1 MNNLYISI
9 LLYFKF
15 IYIYV
20 TLKLPEGGKRK
31 KISVGQ
37 APGQTHFPVA
47 PETASFSRN
56 VSQHRL
62 LSHSFSIITQN
73 PPFPST
79 LRTLHP
85 LRPLTLLDPNKQI
98 AVEAAKQ
105 LPCSI
110 FAWLG
115 LAFSPLLYSRTQ
127 KNFTFDLTCA
137 IQESKVLAFSL
148 IFFLFICSL
157 IHFFF
162 GFMCFLLRSAQFFIG
177 FAIFLYGF

>member
-1 MNNLYISI
+1 MPTSWIIYI
-9 LLYFKF
+9 LLYFKI

-20 TLKLPEGGKRK
+20 TLKLPGGGKRK

-37 APGQTHFPVA
+37 APGQTDFPVA
-47 PETASFSRN
+47 SETASFSRN

-79 LRTLHP
+79 LHTLHP

-127 KNFTFDLTCA
+127 KNFTFD
-137 IQESKVLAFSL
+137 QPVQSKKVK
-148 IFFLFICSL
+148 FLPFPLS
-157 IHFFF
+157 FFF
-162 GFMCFLLRSAQFFIG
+162 SFVP
-177 FAIFLYGF
+177 